1 MARAIWNGAVIAES
15 DAYKIIEG
23 NVYFPPDSV
32 KHEYLR
38 ASDHRTV
45 CFWKGVANYYDI
57 VVGGKANLQAAWF
70 YPTPKPAASSIR
82 NYISFWHGVVVE
94 R

>member
-1 MARAIWNGAVIAES
+1 MARAIWNGVVLAVS
-15 DAYKIIEG
+15 DVFEEVEG

-38 ASDHRTV
+38 ESDYQTTCPWKGRASYYTV
-45 CFWKGVANYYDI
+45 VVGGKENTDAAWYYATPSAAAAKIENHVAFWKGV
-57 VVGGKANLQAAWF
+57 
-70 YPTPKPAASSIR
+70 R
-82 NYISFWHGVVVE
+82 VE